1 MANQEQ
7 HQEWEQWGFRTRAI
21 HAGQEPDS
29 ATGAVTVPI
38 YQTSTYA
45 QEGLGRHHGFEY
57 SRTNNPTRQALEE
70 ALAAVERGR
79 YGIAYGSGMAAT
91 ASVIHLLSA
100 GDHVVAGQ
108 DLYGGVYRIFERV
121 YRRFGVDV
129 TYVDAV
135 DPNAIAAACNP
146 RTKLVWVETPTN
158 PLLTLVDLEATAGV
172 AHEHGA
178 LLAVDNTFASPYLQ
192 NPLSLGADVVVHSTT
207 KYIGGH
213 SDVVGGVVVVNDSS
227 LAEQLHFDQNASGGI
242 PGPFD
247 AWLTLRGLK
256 TLAVRMEQHA
266 ENAGRLARFLQHH
279 EGVEHVIYP
288 GLSDHPQHA
297 LAERQMRNAGGMVSF
312 RVRPRAGE
320 SARQSAERVL
330 EKVRLFALAE
340 SLGGVESLIGHP
352 ASMTHAAIPVED
364 REARGITDN
373 LIRLSIGIEDGEDLE
388 EDLAHALR

>member
-57 SRTNNPTRQALEE
+57 SRTNNPTRHALEE

-213 SDVVGGVVVVNDSS
+213 SDVVGGAVVVNDSS